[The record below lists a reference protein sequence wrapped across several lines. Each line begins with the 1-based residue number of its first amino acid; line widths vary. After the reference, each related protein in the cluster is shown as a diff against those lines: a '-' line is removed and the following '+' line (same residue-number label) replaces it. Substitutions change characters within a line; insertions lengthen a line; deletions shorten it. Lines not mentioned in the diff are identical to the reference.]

1 MTKVANELMTKKLF
15 EVSVADIYF
24 YSKKTGIEM
33 FTGTLT
39 QHEITQ
45 SVDEEDIKAGRNNDT
60 LATIKKNKQISFTL
74 TDVISRLDQEA
85 FQFGGVVSDIDGT
98 VEAFHMPKNY
108 TVGEGLKV
116 KLDKTPVDG
125 EEVKAYSL
133 ATNKEV
139 PAVLSGDELT
149 LTGVEVGE
157 TVFVGGFSYVAP
169 NGAKY
174 YDISPDPTTETM
186 FAVIEV
192 PIYDSDMN
200 LVAVKQYHFPKVSM
214 SGNVTKSGQSEKTA
228 PAIQTEVKVLK
239 DDSVDYLGR
248 VIMLMEG
255 VDADTAITDLPTYF
269 GMVDHEA
276 ARTDYTAAKL
286 AAIKTTSKAG
296 TFTFKASEAGVTSTV
311 TNKAIVLAVPA
322 DYFDITAVVDG
333 AGISLT
339 GSYAKETVQIDAKG
353 DGDMVDYVLYSNT
366 NALAVNSGVVV
377 KYTVVAK

>member
-1 MTKVANELMTKKLF
+1 MSKVANELMTKKLF

-60 LATIKKNKQISFTL
+60 LATIKKNKQITFTL

-85 FQFGGVVSDIDGT
+85 FQFGGVVADVDGT

-108 TVGEGLKV
+108 TVLEGLKV
-116 KLDKTPVDG
+116 KLDKTPIDG

-139 PAVLSGDELT
+139 PATLNGNELT

-174 YDISPDPTTETM
+174 YDISPDPTTEPM

-248 VIMLMEG
+248 VVMLMEDG
-255 VDADTAITDLPTYF
+255 EAEAPVTTLPSFFGIVDHQAAASGYTLSKLNPVKVDSKVGTYTYNGPASTISNKACVIAVPKDVLKVTAIVDQGGVSLMTGYTSGDIQLDVNADGSPIDYIIYFPTSATMYNSS
-269 GMVDHEA
+269 
-276 ARTDYTAAKL
+276 
-286 AAIKTTSKAG
+286 SKV
-296 TFTFKASEAGVTSTV
+296 KAT
-311 TNKAIVLAVPA
+311 
-322 DYFDITAVVDG
+322 
-333 AGISLT
+333 
-339 GSYAKETVQIDAKG
+339 
-353 DGDMVDYVLYSNT
+353 
-366 NALAVNSGVVV
+366 
-377 KYTVVAK
+377 VAKK

>member
-60 LATIKKNKQISFTL
+60 LATIKKNKQITFTL

-85 FQFGGVVSDIDGT
+85 FQFGGVVDDVDGT

-108 TVGEGLKV
+108 TVLEGLKV
-116 KLDKTPVDG
+116 KLDKTPIDG

-139 PAVLSGDELT
+139 PATLNGNELT

-174 YDISPDPTTETM
+174 YDISPDPTTEPM

-269 GMVDHEA
+269 GMVNHEA
-276 ARTDYTAAKL
+276 ARTDYTATKL
-286 AAIKTTSKAG
+286 DAIKTTSKAG
-296 TFTFKASEAGVTSTV
+296 TFTFKASENGVTSTV
-311 TNKAIVLAVPA
+311 TGKAIVLAVPA

-353 DGDMVDYVLYSNT
+353 DGVMVDYVLYSNT